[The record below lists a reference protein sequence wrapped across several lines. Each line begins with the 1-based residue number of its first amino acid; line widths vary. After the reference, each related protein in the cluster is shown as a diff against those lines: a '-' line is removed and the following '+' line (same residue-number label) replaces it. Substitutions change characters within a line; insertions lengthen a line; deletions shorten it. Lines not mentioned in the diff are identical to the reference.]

1 MEKLVLKRITLILI
15 SIFIFI
21 FLASSLNIF
30 IIKNKSVKKDLTE
43 MISQIENSYKE
54 NALNIEATKELF
66 KDDYLNR
73 AYAIDYIL
81 NNNKE
86 ENLNNEALKRIKK
99 LMEVESVHIVDKN
112 GVITLSSSDESIGI
126 NLLNNKESYPFWNLI
141 KGQDTDGEVVQLDAK
156 SISKKEEKIYIGVKS
171 TLEEYSLIQIGLDKS
186 AFDNLVKAYSIE
198 HIVNSTPTVY
208 EKALFVVD
216 KDTGEVL
223 SVTKNNE
230 QGLVIDDANSNEEF
244 RDKLYELTDGNII
257 KINNKYR
264 YVKSKIVDNYIIAG
278 YVDIDRVYRK
288 NILDIIYLILI
299 MILALLSVITIVKFS
314 LKKYILKDLYN
325 IEDNIKNLI
334 TGNDNDIEFN
344 IKYDTELKEIS
355 NALNLWKESYK
366 YKTERMT
373 RIMSAINTHSSIFEC
388 LYLVNKNFFSDNI
401 KEILGVDDNTWS
413 SISNTPER
421 FENYIN
427 SIGAKE
433 GIVNI
438 NNRFL
443 KIISFKK
450 EYEFY
455 GMIIDKTDDEEVK
468 SKFKKESETDS
479 LTRLLNRNGLTNRI
493 ENIFEESNNGVLIIF
508 DLDNFK
514 NVNDELGHPI
524 GDEVLKVFSNC
535 LVNSFRKNDIIS
547 RIGGDEFIVF
557 INKNIELDNLSNKLN
572 KILYKVRKDLNEYYE
587 KYGLS
592 TSVGVAYKNERNNTY
607 EKLYKVADE
616 SLYKAKK
623 LGKNRFYINKE

>member
-1 MEKLVLKRITLILI
+1 MEKLVFRRITLILI

-21 FLASSLNIF
+21 FLARSLNIF
-30 IIKNKSVKKDLTE
+30 IIKNKSVEKDLTE

-54 NALNIEATKELF
+54 NASNIELTKEFF

-86 ENLNNEALKRIKK
+86 LNLNNEALKRIKK
-99 LMEVESVHIVDKN
+99 LMEVESVHIIDKN
-112 GVITLSSSDESIGI
+112 GVIAFSSSDEYVGI
-126 NLLNNKESYPFWNLI
+126 NLLNHKEAYPFWNLI
-141 KGQDTDGEVVQLDAK
+141 KGQDTDGEVVQLDAI
-156 SISKKEEKIYIGVKS
+156 SISKKEEKIYIGIKS
-171 TLEEYSLIQIGLDKS
+171 SLEEYSLIQIGLDRS
-186 AFDNLVKAYSIE
+186 DFDNLVKAYSIE
-198 HIVNSTPTVY
+198 QIVNNTPTVY
-208 EKALFVVD
+208 EKAIFIVN
-216 KDTGEVL
+216 KNTGEVL
-223 SVTKNNE
+223 GITKNNE
-230 QGLVIDDANSNEEF
+230 QDLILEDVNNNEEF
-244 RDKLYELTDGNII
+244 RDKLYELTDGEII
-257 KINNKYR
+257 KINDKYR
-264 YVKSKIVDNYIIAG
+264 YVKSKIVDNYIIAS
-278 YVDIDRVYRK
+278 YVDIDRVYRTT
-288 NILDIIYLILI
+288 IIDIFYLILI
-299 MILALLSVITIVKFS
+299 MIIALLSVITIVRNS

-325 IEDNIKNLI
+325 IEDNIKKLI

-355 NALNLWKESYK
+355 SALNIWKESYK

-373 RIMSAINTHSSIFEC
+373 RIMAAINAHSSIFEC

-401 KEILGVDDNTWS
+401 KEILGVDDDTWI
-413 SISNTPER
+413 SISTTPEN

-438 NNRFL
+438 NNKFL

-468 SKFKKESETDS
+468 SKFKKESETDA
-479 LTRLLNRNGLTNRI
+479 LTKLLNRKGLNNRI
-493 ENIFEESNNGVLIIF
+493 ENSFEESNNGILIIF

-514 NVNDELGHPI
+514 KVNDELGHPM
-524 GDEVLKVFSNC
+524 GDEVLKIFSNC

-557 INKNIELDNLSNKLN
+557 INKDIELDNLSDKLN
-572 KILYKVRKDLNEYYE
+572 KILYRVRKELNEYYT

-592 TSVGVAYKNERNNTY
+592 TSIGVAYKNERNNNY
-607 EKLYKVADE
+607 EKLYKSADE
-616 SLYKAKK
+616 SLYEAKK